1 MRPLLYMQMKATYIL
16 STIGEKEVA
25 GYTVT
30 TMDITLIVPVFL
42 AGLLTFFAPCTL
54 PLVPGYLG
62 FISGVTLGDIKNGS
76 IGTLVRKRILIN
88 GLLYVI
94 GFGVVFVLLGTAFG
108 ASGAVF
114 GKYRLILSRVGG
126 VVIILFGLFMLDLPV
141 FKRFS
146 FLQSDTRFHMSLKP
160 GKSLSS
166 LLFGAT
172 FAFGWTPCVGPILG
186 TVLVLAANGTT
197 ASQGAFLLAIFSLGL
212 ALPFLTIAFG
222 IGHALQY
229 IQKITKYLRIIS
241 IVGGGFLVF
250 IGVLLLF
257 NKMGVWTG
265 IFYQFFD
272 VFHYTKL
279 LEFM

>member
-1 MRPLLYMQMKATYIL
+1 
-16 STIGEKEVA
+16 
-25 GYTVT
+25 VT

-62 FISGVTLGDIKNGS
+62 FISGVSLSDIKKGAV
-76 IGTLVRKRILIN
+76 GTLVRKKILLN

-108 ASGAVF
+108 AGGAVL

-126 VVIILFGLFMLDLPV
+126 VVIILFGLFMLDLPL
-141 FKRFS
+141 FKRFA
-146 FLQSDTRFHMSLKP
+146 FLQRDTRFHTSLKP
-160 GKSLSS
+160 GKPLSS

-172 FAFGWTPCVGPILG
+172 FAFGWTPCIGPILG
-186 TVLVLAANGTT
+186 TVLVLAANGST
-197 ASQGAFLLAIFSLGL
+197 ALQGAFLLSIFSLGL
-212 ALPFLTIAFG
+212 ALPFLAIAFG

-229 IQKITKYLRIIS
+229 IQKITKYLRVIS
-241 IVGGGFLVF
+241 IVGGVFLVC

-257 NKMGVWTG
+257 NQMGVWTAL
-265 IFYQFFD
+265 FYQFFD